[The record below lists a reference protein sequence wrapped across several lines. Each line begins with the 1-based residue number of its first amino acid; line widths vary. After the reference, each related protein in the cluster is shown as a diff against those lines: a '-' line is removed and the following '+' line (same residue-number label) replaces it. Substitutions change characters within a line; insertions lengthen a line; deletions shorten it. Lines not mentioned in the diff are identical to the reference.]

1 MLEDVKQNIER
12 LIALYEA
19 RKAECES
26 LRQALAQ
33 SEQRNTD
40 CREKIAE
47 LEQQIDTMKL
57 SPRKRW
63 INSSGRST
71 DASPCWKSRMEQSIT
86 IKIAGTDYPLKAS
99 SPEMEQLMRIAA
111 ETINKKIAAY
121 DARFP
126 ERSLADK
133 LSFVALNETVSRLAT
148 QRKMEALADE
158 AARLKKDTDDYL
170 SQL

>member
-1 MLEDVKQNIER
+1 MVAKNEQLETVMRHVGDGH
-12 LIALYEA
+12 LG
-19 RKAECES
+19 
-26 LRQALAQ
+26 QAIGGLENYLLAYSHPQ
-33 SEQRNTD
+33 
-40 CREKIAE
+40 
-47 LEQQIDTMKL
+47 
-57 SPRKRW
+57 
-63 INSSGRST
+63 
-71 DASPCWKSRMEQSIT
+71 
-86 IKIAGTDYPLKAS
+86 
-99 SPEMEQLMRIAA
+99 EMEQLMRIAA

>member
-1 MLEDVKQNIER
+1 
-12 LIALYEA
+12 
-19 RKAECES
+19 
-26 LRQALAQ
+26 
-33 SEQRNTD
+33 
-40 CREKIAE
+40 
-47 LEQQIDTMKL
+47 
-57 SPRKRW
+57 
-63 INSSGRST
+63 
-71 DASPCWKSRMEQSIT
+71 MEQSIT

-133 LSFVALNETVSRLAT
+133 LSFVSRLAT

>member
-1 MLEDVKQNIER
+1 MD
-12 LIALYEA
+12 
-19 RKAECES
+19 
-26 LRQALAQ
+26 
-33 SEQRNTD
+33 
-40 CREKIAE
+40 
-47 LEQQIDTMKL
+47 
-57 SPRKRW
+57 
-63 INSSGRST
+63 
-71 DASPCWKSRMEQSIT
+71 QSIT